1 MITSNM
7 DAPEDYECQ
16 PPPAILVPHAD
27 HGDPEC
33 PGLILPEVNGN
44 TALLT
49 CNDCG
54 AVIRTVPASEAEQT
68 LAQMASGEICSATCP
83 ICGELNIFQGFSAM
97 LAYTC
102 RHCGEGIEV
111 QGDTIQ

>member
-1 MITSNM
+1 M
-7 DAPEDYECQ
+7 DIPDYEWH

-27 HGDPEC
+27 HGDPDC
-33 PGLILPEVNGN
+33 PGLILPEVSGDQAN
-44 TALLT
+44 LV

-68 LAQMASGEICSATCP
+68 LAQMAASEICSAECP
-83 ICGELNIFQGFSAM
+83 ICGELNIFQGFSVM

-102 RHCGEGIEV
+102 RHCGAGVEV
-111 QGDTIQ
+111 QADKVQ